1 MVKPDPTPGFSLH
14 RLPHPPSPGPS
25 GFPGKWT
32 LRPRPTE
39 VRGVGVGGSY
49 CRGSLGP
56 LAEGRP
62 EWATQLGSAGV
73 ETETP
78 CPPLRSWLRRGAGL
92 RTGISSKY
100 TGDTLWGIHS
110 AAAKSHTRGDFG
122 APRQQQRAPP
132 WPSLDPWGARVL
144 LETTRSAPRS
154 PRGLP
159 PASSSSSPVLSPA

>member
-1 MVKPDPTPGFSLH
+1 M
-14 RLPHPPSPGPS
+14 
-25 GFPGKWT
+25 
-32 LRPRPTE
+32 
-39 VRGVGVGGSY
+39 GVGGSY

-62 EWATQLGSAGV
+62 EWATQLGSAGA

-78 CPPLRSWLRRGAGL
+78 RPPLRSWLRRGAGL

-100 TGDTLWGIHS
+100 PGDTLWGIHS
-110 AAAKSHTRGDFG
+110 TAAKLRTRGDFG

-154 PRGLP
+154 PRGLA
-159 PASSSSSPVLSPA
+159 PASSSGSPVLSPA